1 MLFSKKKIHIFISIL
16 FFCYAQ
22 FHRQRILQYLSKAH
36 VQSTENRSKFDEDNH
51 MAYLNDTKRNVVK
64 CRDAQMAQYI
74 AKYIQFL
81 YYCLNT
87 NQN

>member
-1 MLFSKKKIHIFISIL
+1 MQIFIFL
-16 FFCYAQ
+16 FLQ
-22 FHRQRILQYLSKAH
+22 FHRQRILQYISKAR
-36 VQSTENRSKFDEDNH
+36 VQSTENRSKFDDDNQL
-51 MAYLNDTKRNVVK
+51 AYLNDTKRNIVL
-64 CRDAQMAQYI
+64 CRDAQTAQYI